1 MIKNLKPVT
10 QDWGKKIE
18 ETQHLTSAEA
28 SAVPRAAQQAL
39 CRAGSQELLRGQA
52 AVRPPLRR
60 HPLISPTARGP
71 ASCIPECLLQERLLR
86 SRSLAP
92 LNRQGSWNHERPSQ
106 HGQTRTSIWATVLAW
121 WDHNPQHHHSFCFC
135 SFSRKSTGKTSSLL
149 WRGSTSCQNR
159 VSSKA
164 PGWSGIWT
172 VQAGD
177 GGPLSHK
184 DFFIL

>member
-1 MIKNLKPVT
+1 M
-10 QDWGKKIE
+10 
-18 ETQHLTSAEA
+18 
-28 SAVPRAAQQAL
+28 

-52 AVRPPLRR
+52 AVRPPLGR
-60 HPLISPTARGP
+60 HPLISTTARGP

-86 SRSLAP
+86 SQSLAP
-92 LNRQGSWNHERPSQ
+92 LNRQGSWNHERPSLWSMS
-106 HGQTRTSIWATVLAW
+106 HREPAWTSKDQYPGHSACLVGPHA
-121 WDHNPQHHHSFCFC
+121 QHHCSFCFY
-135 SFSRKSTGKTSSLL
+135 SFSRKPAGKANSVL

-164 PGWSGIWT
+164 TGWSGIWT

-177 GGPLSHK
+177 RDPLSHK